1 LASFLNAHNRAL
13 DVEMKE
19 VLLFCGK
26 WENPWSSLF
35 TDSLDIINC
44 FSLEVNDDVN
54 VVANDVLVNCVIH
67 ESCSKDDETFVNEVE
82 VLVRIFVLD
91 IEQQDGIEGCISK
104 SVNFV
109 EFPKAT
115 KLLMIVDVPRKGSV
129 FKMRLIIELNAH
141 PPSKLPLDR
150 LR

>member
-1 LASFLNAHNRAL
+1 MAL

-19 VLLFCGK
+19 VLLFRGK

-82 VLVRIFVLD
+82 VLVRTFVLD
-91 IEQQDGIEGCISK
+91 IEQQDGVEGCISK
-104 SVNFV
+104 SFN
-109 EFPKAT
+109 
-115 KLLMIVDVPRKGSV
+115 L
-129 FKMRLIIELNAH
+129 
-141 PPSKLPLDR
+141 
-150 LR
+150 

>member
-1 LASFLNAHNRAL
+1 
-13 DVEMKE
+13 MKKII
-19 VLLFCGK
+19 LFRGK

-35 TDSLDIINC
+35 IDSLDIINCFYSLDIINC

-54 VVANDVLVNCVIH
+54 VVANDVLVNCVTH

-82 VLVRIFVLD
+82 VLARTFVLD
-91 IEQQDGIEGCISK
+91 IEQQDGVEGCISK
-104 SVNFV
+104 FVNFV
-109 EFPKAT
+109 EIPKAT

-129 FKMRLIIELNAH
+129 FKMRLITKLNAH